1 MGGSS
6 YGINSVDLYR
16 YICKPWQSIDLHLA
30 VKEALRQYHQDQ
42 ELTQKTAQLDQ
53 MNQGLNQAVLIT
65 KLQESEHCLKQL
77 LDAVPM
83 GIFVSEADGKLY
95 YVNQTG
101 EQVFGQGMVES
112 MAADQLME
120 TYRVYQAGTDQF
132 YPPNRHPL
140 WQALQ
145 GKRVRVDDM
154 EICRRD
160 RTIPLEA
167 WGAPIYDRQGNLT
180 HAIAAFAD
188 ISQRQQAER
197 VLADYNQSLEQ
208 QVAAQTIAPDSR
220 DRKQAE
226 ATLKIRARQQAA
238 IAQFGQTALVETDVS
253 QLMDQAVTLLA
264 QTLEVN
270 YAKVLQLLPDGETL
284 FLKAAVGWQG
294 ELVSHVTISTEG
306 YILPHNEPVIVEDLR
321 TETRF
326 GGSRLLQDQGIISGI
341 SVIIPDRA
349 QPFGVL
355 GVYTSQPR
363 QFSQD
368 DVHFLQGIAYILATA
383 IDRQRADI
391 ALRQSEARNQA
402 IIDAI
407 PDLMFRLNADGM
419 ITDYIAPGDRLDL
432 IYPTCDRI
440 GSSIHDCLPSDV
452 AQTCL
457 YHLHQALL
465 REETQIYEQHHW
477 SNGKLHYEEVRV
489 VVTRDNEALFI
500 IRDISQRKQAEAQIA
515 FQASLLDQVSNA
527 VIATDLAG
535 TIIYT
540 NQFAQGLYQLNP
552 ETILGQSILD
562 VTVLPQDQ
570 ALAQEILAGVQEN
583 GYWEGEFTVKCQDG
597 STFPVYATN
606 TLIRDHQGNHI
617 GYVGVSTDISTQK
630 QAEEQLRQSKHFI
643 EQIAAASPYC
653 LYIYDLIE
661 NRNIYSN
668 QEIAT
673 ILGYTPAQI
682 QAMGENF
689 ISSLL
694 HPDDFT
700 IVSEKWQKLANAAD
714 GEIFELE
721 YRMQDAQGKWH
732 TLWGRE
738 TVFARTPDGTVKQVI
753 GTAIDITE
761 RKQAEVALRNSEQL
775 YRTMARHFPNGAI
788 FLFDHNLR
796 YLVADGQGLGSSG
809 SGYSRNV
816 LEGKTIWE
824 ALSDSESAL
833 VEPLYR
839 NALAGIEQTLE
850 IPYHNCIHLVQTRAV
865 QNDTG
870 EIIAGMVVVQD
881 ITERKQAEKSL
892 REREAFLRSI
902 YDGIEAAVFIV
913 DVQELG
919 EFRYVSINPAHERMS
934 GLLSSQIS
942 GKTPQEAFI
951 PEVAQA
957 VSERYHACVEAGEQ
971 ITYEECRQIQGQKTW
986 WITNL
991 TPLRDSNWRIY
1002 RLIGTSFNISDR
1014 KQVEKTLQLQ
1024 AAAMTAATD
1033 GIGILN
1039 QQGEYVSLNQAHAEI
1054 FGYDNATQLLGQNWQ
1069 ALYEASEYQRLLED
1083 SLSLLPQQ
1091 GYCRTEAQGLRRDGS
1106 TFPHEVSVTL
1116 LPGGERICIV
1126 RDITERKQ
1134 AEAALRESQHFV
1146 QRIAEA
1152 SPNLLY
1158 IFDLTEQ
1165 RNIYANREMAAFL
1178 GYTAE
1183 QIYAMGENLLPT
1195 LIHPEDL
1202 ARLPAYF
1209 QQVQNAADG
1218 EIFEIEYRVRDANGE
1233 WHTLLGRETPFA
1245 RTADG
1250 MVTQLLGTA
1259 TDITERQQI
1268 EAALQESEQ
1277 RYELATR
1284 AAKVGVW
1291 EWNLQTNEFY
1301 IDPTIKAILGYTE
1314 AEIANDLNHWTTYI
1328 HPDDQSVVLA
1338 AAQSHLAGVSPE
1350 YRVEHRMLH
1359 KDGSIRWIIV
1369 RGQAI
1374 RDAQGKGIR
1383 MVGTNTDITERKLA
1397 EIALQEAKE
1406 AADAA
1411 NRAKSTFLANM
1422 SHELRSPLNAILGFA
1437 QLMSNSVTLPRQ
1449 YQDNLRII
1457 HNSGEHLLTLI
1468 NQVLDLSKIEAGRIT
1483 LNETTFNLHHLLRE
1497 VEDMF
1502 RLKADEN
1509 GLQLGFNCAADVPH
1523 TIQTDEIKLRQVL
1536 INLLSNAIKFTS
1548 AGSVVVNVASQR
1560 TNDRREVEIYEN
1572 SLARK
1577 ITLHFE
1583 IKDTGCGIDAD
1594 ELESIF
1600 EAFVQ
1605 SQSGVQ
1611 SQNGTGL
1618 GLPITRKFIQLMG
1631 GEITVESQVR
1641 LGTTFTFDI
1650 QAQVIDVTPSTPQTT
1665 PCRVIALAPNQPH
1678 YRILIVDDQVEN
1690 RQLLMQLLHPLGFE
1704 LQEAS
1709 NGKEAIEIWHHWQP
1723 HLILM
1728 DLRMPGMD
1736 GYAVTQQ
1743 IRQCRDVPWR
1753 VCSPI
1758 IIALSASVIEEER
1771 LKALEVGCTAFIAK
1785 PFHESDLFAAIR
1797 QHLKVNFICDEPE
1810 QITGQT
1816 ETVVLTSDD
1825 LAILPIDWLAS
1836 LHQAT
1841 LEGDFE
1847 QMLSLIDQ
1855 IQAQDNNL
1863 AHTLAH
1869 LAKNFQFERLLDLT
1883 EPWSTIT
1890 DKL

>member
-1 MGGSS
+1 
-6 YGINSVDLYR
+6 
-16 YICKPWQSIDLHLA
+16 
-30 VKEALRQYHQDQ
+30 
-42 ELTQKTAQLDQ
+42 

-65 KLQESEHCLKQL
+65 QLQESEHRLKQL

-95 YVNQTG
+95 YMNKFG

-132 YPPNRHPL
+132 YPQNRHPL

-145 GKRVRVDDM
+145 GRRVRVDDM

-197 VLADYNQSLEQ
+197 VLADYNQSLEP
-208 QVAAQTIAPDSR
+208 QVAAQRIAPSSR

-226 ATLKIRARQQAA
+226 ATLKIHARQQAA

-306 YILPHNEPVIVEDLR
+306 YILPHNEPVIFEDLR

-326 GGSRLLQDQGIISGI
+326 KGSHLLQDQGIISGI

-355 GVYTSQPR
+355 GVYTSKPR
-363 QFSQD
+363 QFNQD
-368 DVHFLQGIAYILATA
+368 DVHFLQGIAHILATA
-383 IDRQRADI
+383 IDRQRVDI

-407 PDLMFRLNADGM
+407 PDLMFRLNAEGM

-440 GSSIHDCLPSDV
+440 GSSIHDCLPSDI

-477 SNGKLHYEEVRV
+477 SNGKQHYEEVRV
-489 VVTRDNEALFI
+489 VVTGDNEALFI

-515 FQASLLDQVSNA
+515 LQASLLDQVSNA

-570 ALAQEILAGVQEN
+570 SLAQEILAGVQEN

-606 TLIRDHQGNHI
+606 TLIRDHQGNPI
-617 GYVGVSTDISTQK
+617 GYVGVSIDISTQK

-682 QAMGENF
+682 QAMRENF
-689 ISSLL
+689 ISNLL

-738 TVFARTPDGTVKQVI
+738 TVFARTPNGTVKQVI
-753 GTAIDITE
+753 GTAI
-761 RKQAEVALRNSEQL
+761 
-775 YRTMARHFPNGAI
+775 
-788 FLFDHNLR
+788 
-796 YLVADGQGLGSSG
+796 
-809 SGYSRNV
+809 
-816 LEGKTIWE
+816 
-824 ALSDSESAL
+824 
-833 VEPLYR
+833 
-839 NALAGIEQTLE
+839 
-850 IPYHNCIHLVQTRAV
+850 
-865 QNDTG
+865 
-870 EIIAGMVVVQD
+870 D

-942 GKTPQEAFI
+942 GKTPQEAFT

-1039 QQGEYVSLNQAHAEI
+1039 QQGEYVSLNQAHAQI
-1054 FGYDNATQLLGQNWQ
+1054 FGYDNAAQLLGQNWQ
-1069 ALYEASEYQRLLED
+1069 ALYETREYQRLLED
-1083 SLSLLPQQ
+1083 SLPLLSQQ

-1106 TFPHEVSVTL
+1106 TFPHEVSITL

-1165 RNIYANREMAAFL
+1165 RNVYTNREMAAFL

-1183 QIYAMGENLLPT
+1183 QIYAMGKNILPT

-1209 QQVQNAADG
+1209 QQIQNAADG

-1338 AAQSHLAGVSPE
+1338 AADAHLAGVSPE

-1449 YQDNLRII
+1449 YQNNLRII

-1560 TNDRREVEIYEN
+1560 RNDRREVEENEN
-1572 SLARK
+1572 SLDRK

-1583 IKDTGCGIDAD
+1583 IKDTGCGIAAD

-1631 GEITVESQVR
+1631 GEITVKSQVK

-1650 QAQVIDVTPSTPQTT
+1650 QAQVIDVTPSTAQTT
-1665 PCRVIALAPNQPH
+1665 PCRVIALTPNQPH

-1690 RQLLMQLLHPLGFE
+1690 RQLLIQLLNPLGFE

-1709 NGKEAIEIWHHWQP
+1709 NGKEAIDIWHNWQP

-1743 IRQCRDVPWR
+1743 IRQCRDAPWR

-1771 LKALEVGCTAFIAK
+1771 LKALEVGCTDFIAK

-1810 QITGQT
+1810 QNTGQT

-1855 IQAQDNNL
+1855 IQAQDNTL